1 MDKIRVQANTVSQ
14 LVFSSET
21 ATTYKKALTLTWD
34 IVRETAILIWL
45 VVCLVFV
52 GADWFYR
59 ISIQLGSRTRD
70 WYETLGQ
77 KGDGGSKDAPS
88 MNTTGKALLHAGQSG
103 VTFLLTQ
110 ARDQLGMK
118 APEASSTSQP
128 APEPPKSKAA
138 SKASS
143 SATSSTTAS
152 EGEDVDSKA

>member
-1 MDKIRVQANTVSQ
+1 MDKIKVQANTVSQ

-21 ATTYKKALTLTWD
+21 AATYKRMLTLTWD

-59 ISIQLGSRTRD
+59 TSLQLGVRTRE
-70 WYETLGQ
+70 WYETLGH
-77 KGDGGSKDAPS
+77 KSSGSDDASS
-88 MNTTGKALLHAGQSG
+88 MNATGKALLNAGQSG

-118 APEASSTSQP
+118 APETPSTSQP
-128 APEPPKSKAA
+128 APETPKYKATPKAPSPSSAPPTVA
-138 SKASS
+138 SK
-143 SATSSTTAS
+143 
-152 EGEDVDSKA
+152 GEDVDSKA